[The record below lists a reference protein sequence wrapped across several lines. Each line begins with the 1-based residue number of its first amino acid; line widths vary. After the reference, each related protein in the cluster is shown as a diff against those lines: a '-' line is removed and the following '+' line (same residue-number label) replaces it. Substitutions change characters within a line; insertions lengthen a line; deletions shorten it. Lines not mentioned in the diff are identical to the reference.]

1 MFELCVRLLRRRWL
15 LLLRQPNLW
24 EILSESRNW
33 TGDGQCAQ
41 DPTITLLWLYF
52 ELSLQVP
59 LRQPEHAWR
68 GSLLCN
74 NCRQH
79 WSDDKQHERS
89 QRCVQRQGTVLKR
102 ILIEI
107 HCKWCF
113 LKCWEI
119 TKRSIAAGRLHQSI
133 SCVPKNSKGA
143 WNQVGEQQFSKKKKK
158 KTDQTIDCLRT
169 INWFQ
174 YLWDNNQSG
183 DEQEILSVL
192 PVKVSENE
200 ICEGVQ
206 QFRWLRSYSKQS
218 EKILCLSCRQRSQCT
233 STLKLWRRFGSS
245 RWQMFWLHKDV
256 CR

>member
-1 MFELCVRLLRRRWL
+1 MEIFFRNSSSSFAGPTRSGFPICVLLSLVHTGGDGSVGIRNGLLQIVLIECVCILLRRRWL

-41 DPTITLLWLYF
+41 DPTITLLWYYF

-59 LRQPEHAWR
+59 LRQPQYAWR
-68 GSLLCN
+68 SSLLCN

-79 WSDDKQHERS
+79 WSDDQQHERS
-89 QRCVQRQGTVLKR
+89 QRCVQRQGMVLKR
-102 ILIEI
+102 ILLEI

-143 WNQVGEQQFSKKKKK
+143 WNEVGDMHFSKKKK
-158 KTDQTIDCLRT
+158 
-169 INWFQ
+169 NWSNHIYQ
-174 YLWDNNQSG
+174 
-183 DEQEILSVL
+183 I
-192 PVKVSENE
+192 
-200 ICEGVQ
+200 
-206 QFRWLRSYSKQS
+206 R
-218 EKILCLSCRQRSQCT
+218 
-233 STLKLWRRFGSS
+233 
-245 RWQMFWLHKDV
+245 
-256 CR
+256 